1 MFLSRL
7 SPRELPLSKY
17 ERYVSDDRV
26 SPDEG
31 VIEYLMNTIKPEYKY
46 CIEFGAR
53 DGLRAHTSFLIQKYS
68 FSALYLEGDQEAAA
82 RLVQNFADN
91 PGVRTEQTFITREN
105 IEDIFRRNEVPESPF
120 ILLIDMDGNDYYIW
134 ESITH
139 YSPQVVSIEYNPGYR
154 PPERFVIDYEK
165 DFVWSGDDY
174 YGASMQSLVDLARK
188 KGYQLVH
195 CSSGGDNLFFVKDEY
210 YPLLGIQNNFE
221 DRLYQ
226 LPQYGKNGRASNG
239 KGHPISKRNST
250 FIQRAAAHLRYRIYS
265 IPRKLVKK
273 RMKYIID
280 SRSVNN

>member
-17 ERYVSDDRV
+17 ERFVSNDRV

-31 VIEYLMNTIKPEYKY
+31 VIEYLMNRIKPECKY

-68 FSALYLEGDQEAAA
+68 FSAMYLEGDQEAAA

-154 PPERFVIDYEK
+154 PPERVVIDYEK